1 MRGQAH
7 FRYVIAASALAVA
20 LCGVAP
26 FATGALA
33 RGPRGAIAFEEID
46 ANGDSV
52 VTEDE
57 FLAPML
63 ERGTERFA
71 VIDGDGDGVLTA
83 EELESAP
90 RPSRGRGDHN

>member
-1 MRGQAH
+1 
-7 FRYVIAASALAVA
+7 VIRASALAVA
-20 LCGVAP
+20 LGGVTLL
-26 FATGALA
+26 ATGALA
-33 RGPRGAIAFEEID
+33 RGPHGPIAFEEID

-63 ERGTERFA
+63 ERGAERFA
-71 VIDGDGDGVLTA
+71 VIDGDGDGVLTE

-90 RPSRGRGDHN
+90 RPSRRRGERN